1 MMSIRNSRI
10 ALVALSGLLMVGS
23 AGAVLAQAP
32 PQGPPPGG
40 GRTGGGRGGVTIEAL
55 TDRLKLTPD
64 QVEKIKPI
72 LADQQTQMAAMRAD
86 TSASQEDRQ
95 AKMMKL
101 RTDTSTKINA
111 VLTPDQQTEYKK
123 MQAEQMQRGPGG
135 GGGAPAGPPPG
146 L

>member
-1 MMSIRNSRI
+1 MMLNFRSSRI

-23 AGAVLAQAP
+23 AGAVQAQAP
-32 PQGPPPGG
+32 QGRGG
-40 GRTGGGRGGVTIEAL
+40 GRGVTIEAL

-86 TSASQEDRQ
+86 TSASQDDRM

-111 VLTPDQQTEYKK
+111 VLTPDQQAEYKK

-135 GGGAPAGPPPG
+135 GGGGAPAGPPPG
-146 L
+146 V

>member
-1 MMSIRNSRI
+1 MKSIFRNSRI

-23 AGAVLAQAP
+23 AGVAQAQAP
-32 PQGPPPGG
+32 QG
-40 GRTGGGRGGVTIEAL
+40 RGGGRGGVTIEAL

-72 LADQQTQMAAMRAD
+72 LADQQTQMTAMRGD
-86 TSASQEDRQ
+86 TTASQEDRM

-123 MQAEQMQRGPGG
+123 MQAEMPQGRGG
-135 GGGAPAGPPPG
+135 GGGGGGTPPPPG

>member
-1 MMSIRNSRI
+1 MKSIFRNSRI

-23 AGAVLAQAP
+23 AGVAQAQAP
-32 PQGPPPGG
+32 QG
-40 GRTGGGRGGVTIEAL
+40 RGGGRGGVTIEAL

-72 LADQQTQMAAMRAD
+72 LADQQTQMTAMRGD
-86 TSASQEDRQ
+86 TTASQEDRM

-123 MQAEQMQRGPGG
+123 MQAEMPQGRGG
-135 GGGAPAGPPPG
+135 GGGGGGMPPPPG

>member
-1 MMSIRNSRI
+1 MMLNFRSSRI

-32 PQGPPPGG
+32 QGPPPGG
-40 GRTGGGRGGVTIEAL
+40 GRGGGRGVTIEAL

-72 LADQQTQMAAMRAD
+72 LADQQTQMAALRGD
-86 TSASQEDRQ
+86 TSASQEDRM
-95 AKMMKL
+95 AKMTKL

-123 MQAEQMQRGPGG
+123 MQAEMPQGRGGG

>member
-1 MMSIRNSRI
+1 MMLNFRSSRI

-32 PQGPPPGG
+32 QGPPPGG
-40 GRTGGGRGGVTIEAL
+40 GRGGGRGGVTIEAL

-72 LADQQTQMAAMRAD
+72 LADQQTQMAALRGD
-86 TSASQEDRQ
+86 TSASQEDRM
-95 AKMMKL
+95 AKMTKL

-123 MQAEQMQRGPGG
+123 MQAEMPQGRGGG

>member
-1 MMSIRNSRI
+1 MMLNFRNSRI

-32 PQGPPPGG
+32 QGPPPGG
-40 GRTGGGRGGVTIEAL
+40 GRGGGRGGVTIEAL
-55 TDRLKLTPD
+55 TERLKLTPD

-86 TSASQEDRQ
+86 TSASQEDRM

-123 MQAEQMQRGPGG
+123 MQAETMQRGPGGG
-135 GGGAPAGPPPG
+135 GGGAPAGPPPA